1 MVAVLLTGC
10 IAMVQFPAKPK
21 TFLFTTKTKPVWG
34 LTSSPMQRDTSPMQ
48 SRGSINMTT
57 HLSLVIIIII
67 IIIIIFIQLQLGW
80 NPVAEVY
87 NTYTANV

>member
-1 MVAVLLTGC
+1 MFKAQQVKTRNCKISALYLELLTHS
-10 IAMVQFPAKPK
+10 MVQ
-21 TFLFTTKTKPVWG
+21 
-34 LTSSPMQRDTSPMQ
+34 SP
-48 SRGSINMTT
+48 
-57 HLSLVIIIII
+57 SLEVII

>member
-1 MVAVLLTGC
+1 MGVKFGPS
-10 IAMVQFPAKPK
+10 F
-21 TFLFTTKTKPVWG
+21 
-34 LTSSPMQRDTSPMQ
+34 
-48 SRGSINMTT
+48 
-57 HLSLVIIIII
+57 IIIII

>member
-1 MVAVLLTGC
+1 LWVLG
-10 IAMVQFPAKPK
+10 VEFN
-21 TFLFTTKTKPVWG
+21 LFA
-34 LTSSPMQRDTSPMQ
+34 L
-48 SRGSINMTT
+48 
-57 HLSLVIIIII
+57 II

>member
-1 MVAVLLTGC
+1 VDILN
-10 IAMVQFPAKPK
+10 
-21 TFLFTTKTKPVWG
+21 
-34 LTSSPMQRDTSPMQ
+34 SSKMKGAERE
-48 SRGSINMTT
+48 RG
-57 HLSLVIIIII
+57 I

>member
-1 MVAVLLTGC
+1 
-10 IAMVQFPAKPK
+10 
-21 TFLFTTKTKPVWG
+21 
-34 LTSSPMQRDTSPMQ
+34 MQ

-57 HLSLVIIIII
+57 HLSLVIIII